1 MSPTLPIAVD
11 PKKLPVYTVQNLLVP
26 KEGPRAIPLLL
37 DFSLSQAYSLN
48 LQNSEEL
55 QRVTMIQ
62 GVYIDNAASATN
74 VTVSNPITGQSV
86 TVAAGHQAFKS
97 LFVPYPS
104 QINFFSTSGIV
115 LKFQLTNFPVV
126 NDDWSIT

>member
-1 MSPTLPIAVD
+1 MLPLAID
-11 PKKLPVYTVQNLLVP
+11 PKKLAVYTTQNLLVP
-26 KEGPRAIPLLL
+26 AEGPRAIPLLL

-55 QRVTMIQ
+55 RRMTMIQ
-62 GVYIDNAASATN
+62 GVFIDNSSSITS
-74 VTVSNPITGQSV
+74 VSVSCPITGQTI
-86 TVAAGHQAFKS
+86 TVAPGHQAYKT
-97 LFVPYPS
+97 LFCPYPS

-126 NDDWSIT
+126 NDDWSTT